1 MKENKDKSV
10 LIIDD
15 MNTARSSLRI
25 TMTHLNFG
33 KILCV
38 SGVREAME
46 AIGSKD
52 YDVILCDYY
61 MGEAA
66 DGQQFLEFLRSKAVI
81 KSSTIFVMV
90 TAEQGYTHVM
100 SAAECAPDDYLLKPF
115 TAAAIQARLARL
127 FDRNKAL
134 AEVFLLHDEEEY
146 SGSVLACDKVIAA
159 KTPFSIDAMRFKG
172 EGLLNAQRWTDA
184 IDHYEGILAVRN
196 LPWAKLGLAKAYA
209 GDGQMDKA
217 EAVTRSILKD
227 NPKYLAAYDFLAN
240 ILRRTN
246 KKKEALE
253 VLTSAS
259 EMSTKSVS
267 RQRVIGAVA
276 YESGDLEA
284 SEAAMLSVIARNKN
298 SPMRE
303 ASDYTTL
310 SNIMVEKGQAAK
322 ALGVLNEA
330 RNALKDMPDADRAVV
345 SSVEAIAHKRNGNHP
360 AAKRSMQEAMS
371 IVTSNDNL
379 SENLSM
385 SLAKAC
391 LENEESERGLQLMKN
406 MLQKNPD
413 DKEMQAAI
421 KAAMLSSGI
430 ASDMV
435 DSIIKSNLAE
445 VQEINNKGVLLAR
458 NGQFEEAG
466 TLLKSAASRVPTN
479 QQFVSNAAAIILA
492 DLEKNGFDPTK
503 LQESQQLTKA
513 LQKLNPSHPKL
524 QSLLVALDRISKKNH
539 VDHEEAALE

>member
-1 MKENKDKSV
+1 MEANRDKAV

-38 SGVREAME
+38 AGVREAME
-46 AIGSKD
+46 AIGAKD

-127 FDRNKAL
+127 FDRNKTL
-134 AEVFLLHDEEEY
+134 AEVFRLHDSEEY
-146 SGSVLACDKVIAA
+146 ADSVLACDRVIAA
-159 KTPFSIDAMRFKG
+159 KSPFSMDAMRFKG
-172 EGLLNAQRWTDA
+172 EALLSAQHWDDA
-184 IDHYEGILAVRN
+184 ILHYEGILAVRA

-209 GDGQMDKA
+209 GGGQMDKA
-217 EAVTRSILKD
+217 EAVTRSILRD

-246 KKKEALE
+246 RKKEALT
-253 VLTSAS
+253 VLTSVT
-259 EMSTKSVS
+259 EMSTKSVT
-267 RQRVIGAVA
+267 RQRLIGAVA
-276 YESGDLEA
+276 FESGDMQA
-284 SEAAMLSVIARNKN
+284 SESAMLAVIARNKN

-310 SNIMVEKGQAAK
+310 SNIMVEQGQAAK
-322 ALGVLNEA
+322 ALGVLSEA
-330 RNALKDMPDADRAVV
+330 RTAFKDMADVDLAIVN
-345 SSVEAIAHKRNGNHP
+345 SVEAIAYKRSGNHP
-360 AAKRSMQEAMS
+360 AAQRAMQQALS

-379 SENLSM
+379 SEQLSM

-391 LENEESERGLQLMKN
+391 LENEQSERGLQLMKN
-406 MLQKNPD
+406 MLQKNPG

-421 KAAMLSSGI
+421 KSAMLSAGI
-430 ASDMV
+430 ASDAV
-435 DSIIKSNLAE
+435 DSIIQSNLAE

-458 NGQFEEAG
+458 NGQFDEAG
-466 TLLKSAASRVPTN
+466 ALLKSAASRVPTN
-479 QQFVSNAAAIILA
+479 QQFVSNAAAILIA
-492 DLEKNGFDPTK
+492 DLEKNGFNANK
-503 LQESQQLTKA
+503 LQEAQQLTAA
-513 LQKLNPSHPKL
+513 LRKLNPAHAKL
-524 QSLLVALDRISKKNH
+524 QSLRVALERIHRKNH
-539 VDHEEAALE
+539 IDQEEAAFE